1 MARHSLLTPPDI
13 EPPKEETAAPTA
25 APKQKVRAGLM
36 HVGGYYDPNDPLIIE
51 FAKLGIDLRQTKQ
64 EMLLEAIRDFVAKH
78 KAAQAF
84 R

>member
-1 MARHSLLTPPDI
+1 MQEAARKP
-13 EPPKEETAAPTA
+13 EPKPKGRAA
-25 APKQKVRAGLM
+25 LM
-36 HVGGYYDPNDPLIIE
+36 HVGGYYDPHDPLIIE